1 MASTLFVPAAAGA
14 DLAPLLRL
22 RPDRIVVVEVRD
34 PDEYLTG
41 LALSQ
46 DEFEAIRKDQP

>member
-22 RPDRIVVVEVRD
+22 RPDRIVIVELSD
-34 PDEYLTG
+34 PDEYLS

-46 DEFEAIRKDQP
+46 DECEAISKDQP

>member
-1 MASTLFVPAAAGA
+1 MASTLFVPSSASA

-22 RPDRIVVVEVRD
+22 RPDRIVVVEVTN
-34 PDEYLTG
+34 PDAYLRG

-46 DEFEAIRKDQP
+46 DEFEAVRKDQQ